1 MEYTYTY
8 ADAGTPQ
15 LLGGH
20 GVALLGSGAGA
31 LAGSTLALALVIL
44 IVAAILTVIGKFK
57 ALRRAGH
64 PRPWAAIVPF
74 YSDYEMSS
82 LTGLPMPAFGLGV
95 AIAGG
100 AACALQSLGSGLAGI
115 LGLGYFVVSC
125 IMACLVGKRF
135 GKGVGF
141 RVGLCIPLVSC
152 IFWMMLGC
160 GKGEVAPAAF
170 AKAADEAPAAP
181 ELAGLVEEPKVPND
195 ADAKDAPKNLV

>member
-15 LLGGH
+15 LLDETGA
-20 GVALLGSGAGA
+20 ALLGAGA
-31 LAGSTLALALVIL
+31 FTGSMLALVLAIL
-44 IVAAILTVIGKFK
+44 IVAAVLTVIGKFK
-57 ALRRAGH
+57 ALRRSRH

-82 LTGLPMPAFGLGV
+82 LTGLPMPAFGLAV
-95 AIAGG
+95 AIAGC
-100 AACALQSLGSGLAGI
+100 AACACTALGSGLAGI
-115 LGLGYFVVSC
+115 VGLGYLAISC

-135 GKGVGF
+135 GVGIGF

-160 GKGEVAPAAF
+160 GKGEAS
-170 AKAADEAPAAP
+170 AKTVDETP
-181 ELAGLVEEPKVPND
+181 ETSGSAGLVEEPKAPND
-195 ADAKDAPKNLV
+195 ADEADAPKNLV